1 MSRAT
6 PPRSPRADRAQRLGT
21 YGERLAERYLCARG
35 LTILD
40 RNWRCRAGEIDLVL
54 REGDVLVLCEVKTRR
69 SVGRGHP
76 LEAVTAVKL
85 ERLHRLA
92 ALWQEAR
99 SVRAPDVRLDV
110 VGVLVPWR
118 GAPVIEHVRGVG

>member
-1 MSRAT
+1 MTTTSHNT
-6 PPRSPRADRAQRLGT
+6 SLGA

-40 RNWRCRAGEIDLVL
+40 RNWRCDHGELDLVL

-69 SVGRGHP
+69 HARRGHP
-76 LEAVTAVKL
+76 LEAVDEGKL
-85 ERLHRLA
+85 ARMHRLA

-99 SVRAPDVRLDV
+99 GVRPADVRLDV
-110 VGVLVPWR
+110 VGILLPR
-118 GAPVIEHVRGVG
+118 GGVPVIEHVRGVG